1 MSQKL
6 VVVFGAT
13 GLQGGGVVTKL
24 LENPSYKLC
33 GVTRYPDG
41 EAAKALIAKGVEV
54 VGADLNDY
62 NGVLKAIDGAFAVF
76 GTTVF
81 ANFKPFDSEKSFT
94 TEVAQG
100 KTLANAVLATPTV
113 QHYIWSTLPYYPL
126 HKYDLNG
133 TKTPHF
139 HSKVTVD
146 EYILSLPEL
155 AKKTT
160 FLLLGFYVSNLATFN
175 PPRQRKDGTYAWR
188 QPLPPTTYMPLT
200 GDVENNT
207 GIFVAKILERPD
219 LCLPSKYV
227 LANESVWRVDK
238 LLSTWGEIVG
248 KNAEVEEISFKE
260 YVETFHAGPGI
271 GREIGLMM
279 VQYGEYSDPTKSSS
293 SFAKPGFVE
302 VTKEE
307 LGVTGLTGIEET
319 IRGLEWKDV
328 LDYSVDKPYK
338 LPNMLK

>member
-1 MSQKL
+1 MSPKL

-24 LENPSYKLC
+24 LETPSSYTLRA
-33 GVTRYPDG
+33 VTRNPDG
-41 EAAKALIAKGVEV
+41 KEGKALAARGVEV
-54 VGADLNDY
+54 VGADLTDY
-62 NGVLKAIDGAFAVF
+62 DSVLKAIEGAYAVF
-76 GTTVF
+76 GSTLFITM
-81 ANFKPFDSEKSFT
+81 DDYEKAFT
-94 TEVAQG
+94 NEVEQG
-100 KTLANAVLATPTV
+100 KLLANAVLATPTV
-113 QHYIWSTLPYYPL
+113 QHYIWSTLPCYPL
-126 HKYDLNG
+126 YKYDLNG

-160 FLLLGFYVSNLATFN
+160 FLLLAFYVSNLATFN

-238 LLSTWGEIVG
+238 LLSTWGEMVG
-248 KNAEVEEISFKE
+248 KKAEVEEISFKE
-260 YVETFHAGPGI
+260 YVDTCYAGPAL

-279 VQYGEYSDPTKSSS
+279 VQFGEYSDPKKSSS

-307 LGVTGLTGIEET
+307 LGVTGLTSIEDT
-319 IRGLEWKDV
+319 LRGLEWKNV
-328 LDYSVDKPYK
+328 LEYSVDKPYK
-338 LPNMLK
+338 YQQPI

>member
-1 MSQKL
+1 R
-6 VVVFGAT
+6 
-13 GLQGGGVVTKL
+13 GV
-24 LENPSYKLC
+24 
-33 GVTRYPDG
+33 D
-41 EAAKALIAKGVEV
+41 V

-62 NGVLKAIDGAFAVF
+62 NSVLKAVDGAYAVF
-76 GTTVF
+76 GTTIF
-81 ANFKPFDSEKSFT
+81 INFKPYDSQKSLI

-100 KTLANAVLATPTV
+100 KILADAVLATPSV
-113 QHYIWSTLPYYPL
+113 QPYIWSTLPCYPL
-126 HKYDLNG
+126 HKHDLNG

-146 EYILSLPEL
+146 EYIISLPEL

-160 FLLLGFYVSNLATFN
+160 FLLLAFYVSNLATFN

-200 GDVENNT
+200 ADVENNT

-238 LLSTWGEIVG
+238 LLATWGEIVG
-248 KNAEVEEISFKE
+248 RKAEVEQISFND
-260 YVETFHAGPGI
+260 YVDTFHAGPGL

-279 VQYGEYSDPTKSSS
+279 VQFGEYSDPEKNSS

-302 VTKEE
+302 VFTKEE
-307 LGVTGLTGIEET
+307 LGVTGLIGIEET
-319 IRGLEWKDV
+319 LRGLEWKNV

-338 LPNMLK
+338 FTNMHRYNSSREQVH

>member
-1 MSQKL
+1 MDRKL

-24 LENPSYKLC
+24 LENPSYRLR
-33 GVTRYPDG
+33 GVTRNPGG
-41 EAAKALIAKGVEV
+41 EAAKALIAKGVDV

-62 NGVLKAIDGAFAVF
+62 NSVLEAVDGAYAVF
-76 GTTVF
+76 GTTIF
-81 ANFKPFDSEKSFT
+81 INFKPYDSQKSLITESPRGRSWPTPSWRRPAFST
-94 TEVAQG
+94 T
-100 KTLANAVLATPTV
+100 
-113 QHYIWSTLPYYPL
+113 S
-126 HKYDLNG
+126 
-133 TKTPHF
+133 
-139 HSKVTVD
+139 VTVD
-146 EYILSLPEL
+146 EYIISLPEL

-160 FLLLGFYVSNLATFN
+160 FLLLAFYVSNLATFN
-175 PPRQRKDGTYAWR
+175 PPCQRKDGTYAWR

-238 LLSTWGEIVG
+238 LLATWGEIVG
-248 KNAEVEEISFKE
+248 RKAEVEEISFND
-260 YVETFHAGPGI
+260 YLDTFHAGPGL

-279 VQYGEYSDPTKSSS
+279 VQFGEYSDPEKSSS

-307 LGVTGLTGIEET
+307 LGVTGLIGIEET
-319 IRGLEWKDV
+319 LRGLEWKNV

-338 LPNMLK
+338 FTNMHRYNRSREQVH

>member
-1 MSQKL
+1 MSPKL

-24 LENPSYKLC
+24 LETPSSYTLRA
-33 GVTRYPDG
+33 VTRNPDG
-41 EAAKALIAKGVEV
+41 KEGKALAARGVEV
-54 VGADLNDY
+54 VGGDLTDY
-62 NGVLKAIDGAFAVF
+62 DSVLKAIEGAYAVF
-76 GTTVF
+76 GSTLFITM
-81 ANFKPFDSEKSFT
+81 DDYEKAFT
-94 TEVAQG
+94 NEVEQG
-100 KTLANAVLATPTV
+100 KLLANAVLATPSV
-113 QHYIWSTLPYYPL
+113 QHYIWSTLPCYPL
-126 HKYDLNG
+126 YKYDLNG

-160 FLLLGFYVSNLATFN
+160 FLLLAFYVSNLATFN

-248 KNAEVEEISFKE
+248 KKAEVEEISFKE
-260 YVETFHAGPGI
+260 YVDTCHAGPAL
-271 GREIGLMM
+271 GREFGLMM
-279 VQYGEYSDPTKSSS
+279 VQFGEYSDPTKSSS

-302 VTKEE
+302 ITKEE
-307 LGVTGLTGIEET
+307 LGVTGLTSIEDT
-319 IRGLEWKDV
+319 LRGLEWKNV
-328 LDYSVDKPYK
+328 L
-338 LPNMLK
+338 